1 MCGKQNN
8 GPKDVHIIVPG
19 TWEYATL
26 LAQRGITGVIRLR
39 PNVITGYLKVK
50 QKGRPVRV

>member
-26 LAQRGITGVIRLR
+26 LAQRGITGVLRLR